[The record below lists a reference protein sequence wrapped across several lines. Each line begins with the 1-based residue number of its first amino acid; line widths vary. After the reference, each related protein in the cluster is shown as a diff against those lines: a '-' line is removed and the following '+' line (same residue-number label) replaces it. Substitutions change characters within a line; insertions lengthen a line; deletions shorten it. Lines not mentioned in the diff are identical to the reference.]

1 MKIKYHFGAFTT
13 PEEIKFIES
22 VESFFSND
30 GKVTS
35 VDVVG
40 AVVTCIVTLNDHPW
54 KRRFS
59 VSDLNKVFDRTRTI
73 FRVEDDKIYCQ
84 YTLSKR
90 HHVKVDNRSYDGVD
104 LSKNN
109 LVLGSNTFGEL
120 VFLPAN
126 RNKLTL
132 VSGGCGSGKT
142 YFLENA
148 IKKLIYA
155 NSSEDLQILAFSPH
169 GDSFSFLKGS
179 RFLYQSKIFKDL
191 NEFVEAMKNLD
202 NENVLIVAEELEYA
216 NYDKSEDQP
225 DLMKELKDTF
235 DQIENRMILVSQSG
249 RSDSED
255 FNRLIDSSTYRI
267 IFHLMHI
274 HGSILSGGRVKTEKL
289 HRTGD
294 AFAVDTIRNTVTRLE
309 MITES

>member
-1 MKIKYHFGAFTT
+1 MPIYYHFGASSDT
-13 PEEIKFIES
+13 EEIKF
-22 VESFFSND
+22 VKTVKAFFGKD

-40 AVVTCIVTLNDHPW
+40 AVVTVQVTLKGNW
-54 KRRFS
+54 SRRFS
-59 VSDLNKVFDRTRTI
+59 VSDLNKTFNRSRTN
-73 FRVEDDKIYCQ
+73 FKVEGDKIYCQ

-90 HHVKVDNRSYDGVD
+90 RAVKVDSQAYKGVD
-104 LSKNN
+104 LSKN
-109 LVLGSNTFGEL
+109 LVLGASSSGDL
-120 VFLPAN
+120 VFLQVN

-142 YFLENA
+142 YFLQSA

-155 NSSEDLQILAFSPH
+155 NSSEDLQILAFSIH
-169 GDSFSFLKGS
+169 DDSLRFLNGS
-179 RFLYQSKIFKDL
+179 RFLYQSKIFKDPK
-191 NEFVEAMKNLD
+191 EFVEAVKNLD
-202 NENVLIVAEELEYA
+202 NEKVLIVAEDLEYF
-216 NYDKSEDQP
+216 NHYDQNETL
-225 DLMKELKDTF
+225 DLMKELKESF

-255 FNRLIDSSTYRI
+255 FNKLVNSSTFRI

-289 HRTGD
+289 YRTGD
-294 AFAVDTIRNTVTRLE
+294 AFAVDMIRNTVTRLE

>member
-1 MKIKYHFGAFTT
+1 MPIYYHFGASSDT
-13 PEEIKFIES
+13 EEIKF
-22 VESFFSND
+22 VETVKAFFGKD

-40 AVVTCIVTLNDHPW
+40 SVVTVQVTLKGNW
-54 KRRFS
+54 SRRFS
-59 VSDLNKVFDRTRTI
+59 VSDLNKTFNRSRTN
-73 FRVEDDKIYCQ
+73 FKVECDKIYCQ

-90 HHVKVDNRSYDGVD
+90 RAVKVDSQAYDGID
-104 LSKNN
+104 LSKN
-109 LVLGSNTFGEL
+109 LVLGSNAFGEL
-120 VFLPAN
+120 EFLPID

-142 YFLENA
+142 YFLQNA

-155 NSSEDLQILAFSPH
+155 SSSEDLQILAFSIH
-169 GDSFSFLKGS
+169 NDSLSFLNGS
-179 RFLYQSKIFKDL
+179 RFLYQSKIFKDPK
-191 NEFVEAMKNLD
+191 EFVEAVKNLD
-202 NENVLIVAEELEYA
+202 NEKVLIVAEDFEYF
-216 NYDKSEDQP
+216 NHYDRKETR
-225 DLMKELKDTF
+225 DLMKELKESF

-255 FNRLIDSSTYRI
+255 FNKLVNSSTFRI
-267 IFHLMHI
+267 IFHLMHV

-294 AFAVDTIRNTVTRLE
+294 AFVIDTIRNTVTRVE

>member
-1 MKIKYHFGAFTT
+1 MTINYHFGASADT
-13 PEEIKFIES
+13 EEIKFIEK
-22 VESFFSND
+22 VKSFFGKD
-30 GKVTS
+30 GIVTN

-40 AVVTCIVTLNDHPW
+40 AVVTCTVTLKNSW
-54 KRRFS
+54 YRYFS

-90 HHVKVDNRSYDGVD
+90 HHVKVDNRSYDGID
-104 LSKNN
+104 LSKN
-109 LVLGSNTFGEL
+109 LVLGSNSSGEI
-120 VFLPAN
+120 VFLPIN
-126 RNKLTL
+126 QHKLTL

-142 YFLENA
+142 YFLQNA

-155 NSSEDLQILAFSPH
+155 SSSEDLQILAFSPH

-202 NENVLIVAEELEYA
+202 NENVLIVAEELEYTS
-216 NYDKSEDQP
+216 YDKSEDQP
-225 DLMKELKDTF
+225 DLMKELKETF

-255 FNRLIDSSTYRI
+255 FNRLVNSSTFRI
-267 IFHLMHI
+267 IFYLMHI

-294 AFAVDTIRNTVTRLE
+294 AFAIDTIRNTVTRLE

>member
-1 MKIKYHFGAFTT
+1 MPIYYHFGASSDT
-13 PEEIKFIES
+13 EEIKF
-22 VESFFSND
+22 VETVKAFFGKD

-40 AVVTCIVTLNDHPW
+40 AVVTVQVTLKGNW
-54 KRRFS
+54 SRRFS
-59 VSDLNKVFDRTRTI
+59 VSDLNKTFNRSCTS
-73 FRVEDDKIYCQ
+73 FKVEGDKIYCQ

-90 HHVKVDNRSYDGVD
+90 HAVKADSQAYAGVD
-104 LSKNN
+104 LSKN
-109 LVLGSNTFGEL
+109 LVLGSNAFGEL
-120 VFLPAN
+120 VFLPVN
-126 RNKLTL
+126 QNKLTL

-142 YFLENA
+142 YFLQNA

-155 NSSEDLQILAFSPH
+155 NSSEDLQILVFSPH
-169 GDSFSFLKGS
+169 GDSFSFLNAS

-191 NEFVEAMKNLD
+191 KEFVETIRNLD

-216 NYDKSEDQP
+216 SYAKSEDQP
-225 DLMKELKDTF
+225 DLMKELKETF
-235 DQIENRMILVSQSG
+235 DQIKNRMILVSQAG
-249 RSDSED
+249 QSDSKD
-255 FNRLIDSSTYRI
+255 FNRLVDSSTFRI
-267 IFHLMHI
+267 IFRLNEFY
-274 HGSILSGGRVKTEKL
+274 GSRVSGCRAKTEKL

>member
-1 MKIKYHFGAFTT
+1 MTINYHFGASADT
-13 PEEIKFIES
+13 EEIKF
-22 VESFFSND
+22 VEKVKSFFGKD
-30 GKVTS
+30 GIVTN

-40 AVVTCIVTLNDHPW
+40 AVVTCTVTLKGGW
-54 KRRFS
+54 SRRFS
-59 VSDLNKVFDRTRTI
+59 VSDLNKVFDRSRTI
-73 FRVEDDKIYCQ
+73 FKVEGDKIYCQ

-90 HHVKVDNRSYDGVD
+90 HAVKADSQSYGDVD
-104 LSKNN
+104 LSKN
-109 LVLGSNTFGEL
+109 LVLGSNAFGEF
-120 VFLPAN
+120 VFLPIN
-126 RNKLTL
+126 RHKLTL

-155 NSSEDLQILAFSPH
+155 NSSEDLQILVFSPH

-191 NEFVEAMKNLD
+191 NEFVETMKNLD

-216 NYDKSEDQP
+216 SYDKNETR
-225 DLMKELKDTF
+225 DLMKELKEAF
-235 DQIENRMILVSQSG
+235 DQIENRMILVSQAG

-294 AFAVDTIRNTVTRLE
+294 AFAVDTIRNTATRVE

>member
-1 MKIKYHFGAFTT
+1 MKINHHFGASTT
-13 PEEIKFIES
+13 PEEIRFVRG
-22 VESFFSND
+22 VESFFGKD
-30 GKVTS
+30 GEVTS

-40 AVVTCIVTLNDHPW
+40 VVVTCTVTLKNNW
-54 KRRFS
+54 SRRFS
-59 VSDLNKVFDRTRTI
+59 VSDLNEEFNRSRTSFKV
-73 FRVEDDKIYCQ
+73 EGDKIYCQ
-84 YTLSKR
+84 YTLSNR
-90 HHVKVDNRSYDGVD
+90 RAVKVDSQSYKDVD
-104 LSKNN
+104 LSKN
-109 LVLGSNTFGEL
+109 LVLGSNAFGEL
-120 VFLPAN
+120 VFLPIN
-126 RNKLTL
+126 QHKLTL

-142 YFLENA
+142 YFLQNA

-155 NSSEDLQILAFSPH
+155 SSSEDLQILAFSPH

-179 RFLYQSKIFKDL
+179 RFLYQTKIFKDL
-191 NEFVEAMKNLD
+191 NEFVETMKNLD
-202 NENVLIVAEELEYA
+202 NENVLIVAEELEYTS
-216 NYDKSEDQP
+216 YDKSEDQP
-225 DLMKELKDTF
+225 DLMKELKETF
-235 DQIENRMILVSQSG
+235 DRIENRMILVSQSG

-255 FNRLIDSSTYRI
+255 FNKLVNSSTYRI

>member
-1 MKIKYHFGAFTT
+1 MKVNYHFGASAT
-13 PEEIKFIES
+13 PEEIRFVRK
-22 VESFFSND
+22 VESFFGKD
-30 GKVTS
+30 GEVTS

-40 AVVTCIVTLNDHPW
+40 AVVTVQVTLKNNW
-54 KRRFS
+54 SRYFS
-59 VSDLNKVFDRTRTI
+59 VSDLNKVFDRSCTS
-73 FRVEDDKIYCQ
+73 FKVEGDKIYCQ

-90 HHVKVDNRSYDGVD
+90 HHVTVDNRSYDGID
-104 LSKNN
+104 LSKN
-109 LVLGSNTFGEL
+109 LVLGSNAFGEL
-120 VFLPAN
+120 VFLPID
-126 RNKLTL
+126 RHRLTL
-132 VSGGCGSGKT
+132 VSGRCGSGKT

-155 NSSEDLQILAFSPH
+155 NSSEDLQILVFSPH

-191 NEFVEAMKNLD
+191 NEFVETMKNLD
-202 NENVLIVAEELEYA
+202 NENILIVAEELEYA
-216 NYDKSEDQP
+216 NYDKSENQP
-225 DLMKELKDTF
+225 DLMKELKETF

-309 MITES
+309 MITER

>member
-1 MKIKYHFGAFTT
+1 MPIYYHFGASSDT
-13 PEEIKFIES
+13 EEIKF
-22 VESFFSND
+22 VETVKAFFGKD

-40 AVVTCIVTLNDHPW
+40 AVVTVQVTLKSNW
-54 KRRFS
+54 SRRFS
-59 VSDLNKVFDRTRTI
+59 VSDLNKTFNRSRTNFI
-73 FRVEDDKIYCQ
+73 VEGDKIYCQ

-90 HHVKVDNRSYDGVD
+90 RAVKVDSQAYKGVD
-104 LSKNN
+104 LSKN
-109 LVLGSNTFGEL
+109 LVLGSNAFGEL
-120 VFLPAN
+120 FFLPVN
-126 RNKLTL
+126 QNKLTL

-142 YFLENA
+142 YFLQNA

-155 NSSEDLQILAFSPH
+155 NSSEDLQILVFSPH

-191 NEFVEAMKNLD
+191 KEFVETIRNLD

-216 NYDKSEDQP
+216 SYAKSEDQP
-225 DLMKELKDTF
+225 DLMKELKETF
-235 DQIENRMILVSQSG
+235 DQIKNRMILVSQAG
-249 RSDSED
+249 QSDSKD
-255 FNRLIDSSTYRI
+255 FNRLVDSSTFRI
-267 IFHLMHI
+267 IFHLNEFY
-274 HGSILSGGRVKTEKL
+274 GSRVSGCRAKTEKL

>member
-1 MKIKYHFGAFTT
+1 MKINYHFGASAT
-13 PEEIKFIES
+13 PAEVRFVRD
-22 VESFFSND
+22 VESFFKNY

-40 AVVTCIVTLNDHPW
+40 AVVTVQVTLTHPW
-54 KRRFS
+54 SRRFS
-59 VSDLNKVFDRTRTI
+59 VSDLNEVFSRSHTSFKV
-73 FRVEDDKIYCQ
+73 ECDKVYCQ

-90 HHVKVDNRSYDGVD
+90 HHVKVANQDYEGVD
-104 LSKNN
+104 LSKN
-109 LVLGSNTFGEL
+109 LVLGSNTSGEL
-120 VFLPAN
+120 EFLPIN
-126 RNKLTL
+126 RHKLTL

-142 YFLENA
+142 QFLENA

-155 NSSEDLQILAFSPH
+155 SSSEDLQILAFSIH
-169 GDSFSFLKGS
+169 NDSLIFLNRS
-179 RFLYQSKIFKDL
+179 RFLYQSKIFKDPK
-191 NEFVEAMKNLD
+191 EFVEVVKNLD
-202 NENVLIVAEELEYA
+202 NEKVLIVAEDLEYF
-216 NYDKSEDQP
+216 NHYDQNETR
-225 DLMKELKDTF
+225 DLMKELKEAF

-249 RSDSED
+249 RSDSDD
-255 FNRLIDSSTYRI
+255 FNRLVNSSTFRI

-274 HGSILSGGRVKTEKL
+274 HGAILSSGRVKTEKL